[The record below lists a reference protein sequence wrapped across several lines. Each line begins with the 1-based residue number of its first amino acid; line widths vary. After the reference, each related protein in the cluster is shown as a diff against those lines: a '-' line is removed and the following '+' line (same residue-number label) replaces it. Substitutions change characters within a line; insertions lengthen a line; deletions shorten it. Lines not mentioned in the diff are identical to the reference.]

1 MTMVSFCNTFYR
13 GDRMAGDIGLVGGE
27 EFRVGCEEMDREI
40 MRVSGQQPAQVLVL
54 PTAAVTGPAKAANDG
69 VAHFGGLGGD
79 ARRLM
84 VLDRTQSLDSEYISA
99 FGGAGVVYFTGG
111 NPDHLLTSLKDS
123 SLLTAILKTVEQG
136 TVLAGSSA
144 GAMVLGSWMR
154 YKGWDEALGLVS
166 GIVTLPHHESAEP
179 DSVSRELDGSAP
191 TGAVV
196 LGIDARAGVL
206 AGPEGWTV
214 LGTGGVTV
222 YTGGEWQRYA
232 SGDKLSWDFS

>member
-1 MTMVSFCNTFYR
+1 MNSLRIIV
-13 GDRMAGDIGLVGGE
+13 LVGGD
-27 EFRVGCEEMDREI
+27 EFRPGCEMMDRSI
-40 MRVSGQQPAQVLVL
+40 LNATGADRPSVVVV
-54 PTAAVTGPAKAANDG
+54 PTAAAAQRPDKAASNG
-69 VAHFGGLGGD
+69 VAYFNSLG
-79 ARRLM
+79 AQAEPLM
-84 VLDRTQSLDSEYISA
+84 VLDRADANDAGLVSGTDSA
-99 FGGAGVVYFTGG
+99 DLVYLTGG
-111 NPDHLLTSLKDS
+111 SPSHLLEVLRGSLFLDTLVE
-123 SLLTAILKTVEQG
+123 SLELGAVM
-136 TVLAGSSA
+136 AGSSA
-144 GAMVLGSWMR
+144 GAMVMGEWMR
-154 YKGWDEALGLVS
+154 CEGWDEGLGLVD
-166 GIVTLPHHESAEP
+166 GIVALPHHESADP